1 MTELLIG
8 RPHMIAFIILFL
20 WGLYIMVTHHHLI
33 RKLIGMY
40 LVQTSIFFLFVTL
53 GAKSGSTVPIIRSA
67 ASTISPEAYANPLP
81 HMRVLTAIVVA
92 VATLGVS
99 LALVVAIYRQY
110 HTLDEDEITRRM
122 E

>member
-1 MTELLIG
+1 MTELLLG

-53 GAKSGSTVPIIRSA
+53 GAKSGSTVPIIQAA
-67 ASTISPEAYANPLP
+67 ASISPEAYANPLP
-81 HMRVLTAIVVA
+81 HMLVLTAIVVA
-92 VATLGVS
+92 VSTLGVS
-99 LALVVAIYRQY
+99 LALVIAIHRRY